1 MARVIANMRGM
12 MADPL
17 VVLQSKRVKVTWRV
31 AAVAREATENGT
43 AIAKQLCT

>member
-31 AAVAREATENGT
+31 AAVAREAAENGT